1 MGIITDMTGMTS
13 MIGMTETDWG
23 TKNLGMKGNM
33 RSMEKI
39 ITSIVV
45 QNQIE
50 RKTNYLVIQA
60 IKIKRLM
67 V

>member
-1 MGIITDMTGMTS
+1 MGMITDMIGMTS

-23 TKNLGMKGNM
+23 TRNLGMKGNM

-50 RKTNYLVIQA
+50 KKN
-60 IKIKRLM
+60 
-67 V
+67 